1 MSFEIK
7 VGDSVSLR
15 RTFSDADVRLFAD
28 LVGDHNPVHLN
39 EEFAAGT
46 QFKQRIVH
54 GMLVS
59 SLFST
64 LLGTRLPGHGA
75 IYMGQDVKFKA
86 PVYLDMEVIA
96 KVEVKLIRQDK
107 GIVTMGLSCED
118 NAGKTL
124 IAGEAVMYCPWL
136 KAAAA

>member
-15 RTFSDADVRLFAD
+15 RTFGDADVRLFAD
-28 LVGDHNPVHLN
+28 LVGDHNPVHLDA
-39 EEFAAGT
+39 EFAAGT

-64 LLGTRLPGHGA
+64 LLGTQLPGHGA

-96 KVEVKLIRQDK
+96 KAEVKAVRPDK

-118 NAGKTL
+118 NTGKTL
-124 IAGEAVMYCPWL
+124 ITGEAILYCPWL
-136 KAAAA
+136 KAAA

>member
-7 VGDSVSLR
+7 VGDSASLR
-15 RTFSDADVRLFAD
+15 RTFGEADVRLFAD
-28 LVGDHNPVHLN
+28 LVGDHNPVHLDA
-39 EEFAAGT
+39 EFAAGT

-64 LLGTRLPGHGA
+64 LLGTQLPGHGA

-96 KVEVKLIRQDK
+96 KVEVKSIRPDK

-118 NAGKTL
+118 TGGKPL
-124 IAGEAVMYCPWL
+124 ITGEAVLYCPWL
-136 KAAAA
+136 KPAA